1 MKHETGVE
9 GERVQRGNRTLLK
22 PLPPRMRP
30 LKLAEVLAREIV
42 EAMIEDG
49 VEPGD
54 VLPSEVTM
62 MANYGVARTTLREA
76 LRLLEAQGL
85 VVVKQGRGG
94 GPVMAAV
101 DASDLGRTSALYYRL
116 AGATYRELAES
127 KVALEPWL
135 ADLAARRSD
144 PEQARNQLFATFGEG
159 ETEIDDAVRPRG
171 IWRATPQFHETVYA
185 LSGNLVLSTS
195 ASAMSAIFREQV
207 LAAIDLS
214 PKHDDFFDAH
224 RQIAAA
230 IIEGRPEDAHRL
242 SHEHQQDIN
251 DYCEERIPELLD
263 RVIEWR

>member
-1 MKHETGVE
+1 MDLSTGVE
-9 GERVQRGNRTLLK
+9 GERTPSGGGSWIK
-22 PLPPRMRP
+22 PLPRRMRS

-42 EAMIEDG
+42 ERMLADN

-62 MANYGVARTTLREA
+62 MANYGVARATLREA
-76 LRLLEAQGL
+76 LRLLEGQGL

-127 KVALEPWL
+127 KVVLEPWL

-144 PEQARNQLFATFGEG
+144 PEEARSQLLGTFGEG
-159 ETEIDDAVRPRG
+159 DPAAEGAAPPRG
-171 IWRATPQFHETVYA
+171 IWRATPEFHETVYA

-195 ASAMSAIFREQV
+195 ASAMSSIFREQV
-207 LAAIDLS
+207 LGAIDLA

-230 IIEGRPEDAHRL
+230 IIEGRAQDAHRL

-251 DYCEERIPELLD
+251 DYCEERVPEILD

>member
-1 MKHETGVE
+1 
-9 GERVQRGNRTLLK
+9 
-22 PLPPRMRP
+22 
-30 LKLAEVLAREIV
+30 
-42 EAMIEDG
+42 
-49 VEPGD
+49 
-54 VLPSEVTM
+54 
-62 MANYGVARTTLREA
+62 
-76 LRLLEAQGL
+76 
-85 VVVKQGRGG
+85 
-94 GPVMAAV
+94 MAAV